1 MEVEALTLLTE
12 NKNQSCF
19 WTVLL
24 NHVLK
29 HCGKSLGNKSPKY
42 KAPSVTFSC
51 LKRESWTHR
60 SVFLLQVFLLL
71 AVCMGQAR
79 VVLLV
84 RVVVLVVVVVE
95 SVLVQVQAQP
105 IRHSAGLLLA
115 QRSCLVLSPL
125 VRLQGHVL
133 LPKTKTDMSVKHYFW
148 IKHFDTKK
156 ECIMVSTK
164 ILSST
169 TVFTI
174 DNNKQCF
181 LSSKSVISEGSS
193 DTEDWS
199 NDSENSALS
208 SQE

>member
-1 MEVEALTLLTE
+1 M
-12 NKNQSCF
+12 
-19 WTVLL
+19 
-24 NHVLK
+24 
-29 HCGKSLGNKSPKY
+29 
-42 KAPSVTFSC
+42 FSC

-105 IRHSAGLLLA
+105 IRHSARLLLA

-148 IKHFDTKK
+148 IKQKK
-156 ECIMVSTK
+156 NVSWFQPK
-164 ILSST
+164 Y
-169 TVFTI
+169 
-174 DNNKQCF
+174 
-181 LSSKSVISEGSS
+181 
-193 DTEDWS
+193 
-199 NDSENSALS
+199 
-208 SQE
+208 

>member
-1 MEVEALTLLTE
+1 M
-12 NKNQSCF
+12 
-19 WTVLL
+19 
-24 NHVLK
+24 LK
-29 HCGKSLGNKSPKY
+29 HYGKSLGNKSPKY
-42 KAPSVTFSC
+42 KGPSVTFSC

-95 SVLVQVQAQP
+95 PVLVQVQAQP

-133 LPKTKTDMSVKHYFW
+133 LPKTDTFGLNILTHAIKLDFFSFHNKSYGVKFISMCYSTEKKKLEYY
-148 IKHFDTKK
+148 IK
-156 ECIMVSTK
+156 I
-164 ILSST
+164 
-169 TVFTI
+169 
-174 DNNKQCF
+174 
-181 LSSKSVISEGSS
+181 
-193 DTEDWS
+193 
-199 NDSENSALS
+199 
-208 SQE
+208 